1 MAEPRQPSWRFRRGI
16 VIWTIGFCS
25 VTVLLALTGWAKEGV
40 EQAAITSA
48 FTLMGF
54 VVATYTGGAVTHDIM
69 TKGPAS

>member
-1 MAEPRQPSWRFRRGI
+1 M
-16 VIWTIGFCS
+16 
-25 VTVLLALTGWAKEGV
+25 TVLLALTGWAKEGV